1 MWICINISLI
11 MLIAENKSMK
21 LERTFIQ
28 RLSEI
33 LEILLWLYMVA
44 SPVFLSCKYNVPN
57 DSVIF
62 ENVQKKFFQHMLLCT
77 FNCIGNGKLKMMSAL
92 MSKVAKLGSEQ
103 MQGGCSKILV
113 FECRYFLIWFWRI
126 SNFLDQISPSVLK

>member
-62 ENVQKKFFQHMLLCT
+62 ENV
-77 FNCIGNGKLKMMSAL
+77 
-92 MSKVAKLGSEQ
+92 
-103 MQGGCSKILV
+103 
-113 FECRYFLIWFWRI
+113 
-126 SNFLDQISPSVLK
+126 